1 VSAHDRSCTVRA
13 TITETIRWAVLP
25 SIRRGSPDPRHRRA
39 VRRVAGVAGSALIV
53 ATALL
58 LPVAGAGASGRV
70 ERGIVDVT
78 AKLGYQGLDTIGT
91 GMVVDGSGEVLTNN
105 HVIRGATS
113 IRVSDLDN
121 GRTYSAVV
129 VGYDVS
135 VDVAVLRLVGAP
147 GVQAVTLGSSSNA
160 KTGDA
165 VTTIGNAG
173 GDGGTPRRT
182 TGEVVALDQSITA
195 LDDSGNLER
204 LTGLIEMSAPL
215 KPGDSGGPLVDA
227 AGAVIGMDTA
237 GSGQQSNTD
246 GFAIPINRALSIA
259 NEIEHGQSSASV
271 HVGKTAFIG
280 INIESPGHGPG
291 GRVVGAL
298 VTGTLAGAPAS
309 RAGIVRGDII
319 YALQG
324 RTIAS
329 PAALTNTLS
338 SMSPG
343 AIARLAWIDQTGA
356 THRATVR
363 LESGPPQ

>member
-1 VSAHDRSCTVRA
+1 M
-13 TITETIRWAVLP
+13 
-25 SIRRGSPDPRHRRA
+25 
-39 VRRVAGVAGSALIV
+39 
-53 ATALL
+53 
-58 LPVAGAGASGRV
+58 LPVAGAGVSARV

-78 AKLGYQGLDTIGT
+78 ARLGYQSLDTIGT

-121 GRTYSAVV
+121 GRTYAAVV

-135 VDVAVLRLVGAP
+135 ADVAVLRLEDAS
-147 GVQAVTLGSSSNA
+147 GVQSVTLGSSSNA
-160 KTGDA
+160 KAGDA

-182 TGEVVALDQSITA
+182 TGEVLALDRSITA

-215 KPGDSGGPLVDA
+215 KPGDSRGPLVDA
-227 AGAVIGMDTA
+227 AGEVIGMDTA
-237 GSGQQSNTD
+237 GSGQQSNND
-246 GFAIPINRALSIA
+246 GFAIPINRVLSVA
-259 NEIEHGQSSASV
+259 NRIERGQSSATV

-280 INIESPGHGPG
+280 VNIESPGHDSGAP
-291 GRVVGAL
+291 VVGAL
-298 VTGTLAGAPAS
+298 VTGTLSGGPAS

-319 YALQG
+319 YAVQG

-329 PAALTNTLS
+329 PAALTSTLS
-338 SMSPG
+338 RLSPG
-343 AIARLAWIDQTGA
+343 TTTRLAWIDQAGK
-356 THRATVR
+356 THRAEVR